1 MTLIC
6 MSKNEDTSRWLN
18 NNILSRILNKVGS
31 QSSPSFSETQKKALS
46 AAFLEKQTQKNA
58 LSAAF
63 LEKQSIIVR
72 NDTDKSVKSYARKTE
87 QFAEIAGQII
97 PSATQDTLITPV
109 MT

>member
-31 QSSPSFSETQKKALS
+31 QSSPSFSETQKALS